1 MSEVLV
7 ILDPTGAAHD
17 EVVRRGSVAH
27 QVSQRV
33 FVLDSD
39 EPGLSDLTGV
49 ESVFTG
55 AESEFHLPDDL
66 SPAESVFAKG
76 WMERKA
82 KRVSRAGDGMDWDAP
97 GFQPP
102 DPPTRSG
109 D

>member
-1 MSEVLV
+1 MSQVLV
-7 ILDPTGAAHD
+7 ILGPTGATRD

-39 EPGLSDLTGV
+39 EPGLSELAGV

-55 AESEFHLPDDL
+55 AESEFELPDDL

-76 WMERKA
+76 WMERQA
-82 KRVSRAGDGMDWDAP
+82 KRGTRAGDGLDWDAP
-97 GFQPP
+97 GFQAP
-102 DPPTRSG
+102 DPPDRR
-109 D
+109 